1 MMKDEWVT
9 EALVDDMVV
18 VELLCRLKQSSPEP
32 PPVLPPLGWGNRQPR
47 SKLVTMRKES
57 STTFSPTTPLSWSDG
72 VGGSATPSDGESS
85 RPSDLS
91 SGARSKGPFTS
102 EINSMCTTT
111 NASRRKKTFIELK
124 EEANVLLKERRHLKR
139 ELASMQVTLKE
150 QRDTRENLK
159 RIKLDLSM
167 QSENKVDAPSDEP
180 DAAFSDQCKKMETY
194 SFDCAHSILQ
204 THGPPD
210 EVASSD
216 SNKFQKDVEAQKQCF
231 MLPDLNM
238 PASEEERGFE
248 TTYGMS

>member
-159 RIKLDLSM
+159 RIKVHFLVSPARFCMIVRELRWMMTKSSDHFSM
-167 QSENKVDAPSDEP
+167 QPCVWT
-180 DAAFSDQCKKMETY
+180 M
-194 SFDCAHSILQ
+194 DCGSPLK
-204 THGPPD
+204 G
-210 EVASSD
+210 
-216 SNKFQKDVEAQKQCF
+216 
-231 MLPDLNM
+231 
-238 PASEEERGFE
+238 
-248 TTYGMS
+248 